1 MCKISQHSWTRQQGF
16 GIDICVRRTQ
26 NAETDLDYRVNK
38 HKNSNIYAY
47 DYCKINVKYKL
58 SDQIRHFPQ
67 TNLPT
72 RCRWTM
78 VVISPECCITIALN
92 YMYIYINCD
101 CTNYMRW
108 ICVNGPWLSNFE
120 SS

>member
-58 SDQIRHFPQ
+58 SDQIRHFPSNQ
-67 TNLPT
+67 LTNTLPLDHG
-72 RCRWTM
+72 CNQ
-78 VVISPECCITIALN
+78 SQECCITIALISICI
-92 YMYIYINCD
+92 YIYQLRL
-101 CTNYMRW
+101 Y
-108 ICVNGPWLSNFE
+108 
-120 SS
+120 